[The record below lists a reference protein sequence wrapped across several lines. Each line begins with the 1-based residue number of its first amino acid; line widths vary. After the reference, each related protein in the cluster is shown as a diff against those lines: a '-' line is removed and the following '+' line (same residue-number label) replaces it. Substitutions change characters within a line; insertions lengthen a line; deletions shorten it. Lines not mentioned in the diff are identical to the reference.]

1 MPVRI
6 ERVIVHGRL
15 RALHDR
21 DDRFAGPDGKVH
33 GAVCLRGL
41 NGTGKSTYLEM
52 LAQLWLWFRNSAT
65 SVKYAVPSGN
75 TALLREVS
83 RANGS
88 FVAALFTEL
97 PGPRPRLW
105 LAYGAGGALKKTLAD
120 HPDSPYRF
128 NDELISW
135 DKSILQ
141 FWREAFG
148 RAESGADPATDVPL
162 MIAIEAENKSVPV
175 LRDNELTKA
184 GSAPAYVPVARYVS
198 SGRGPSH
205 LEGMMRILSLARR
218 KRWESLTRYVSELR
232 PGLELLERF
241 DEATQRP
248 LFRLGTGKGPSDY
261 EVLTVDKLSAG
272 ERSLLINLCMIL
284 RWTRPGSIVLLDE
297 PELHQHLSLMGG
309 SLAVIEAIIAENG
322 GQLFA
327 ASHAPE
333 VWNHFRRPG
342 SLIDLASEE

>member
-1 MPVRI
+1 MRI

-15 RALHDR
+15 RALHERWDV
-21 DDRFAGPDGKVH
+21 FLGPNGKIH
-33 GAVCLRGL
+33 EAVCLRGM

-65 SVKYAVPSGN
+65 SGKYAAPTGN
-75 TALLREVS
+75 TALLKEVS
-83 RANGS
+83 RGDGS
-88 FVAALFTEL
+88 FVAALFTDL
-97 PGPRPRLW
+97 PGPRSRMW
-105 LAYGAGGALKKTLAD
+105 IAYGGGKLLGEMMARD
-120 HPDSPYRF
+120 PDSPYRSPG
-128 NDELISW
+128 DWGMSW
-135 DKSILQ
+135 EETTLK

-148 RAESGADPATDVPL
+148 RAESGIDPALDVPL
-162 MIAIEAENKSVPV
+162 MIAIEAENKSVPE
-175 LRDNELTKA
+175 LRKNELTKA
-184 GSAPAYVPVARYVS
+184 VSAPAYMPVARYLPTS
-198 SGRGPSH
+198 RGPSH
-205 LEGMMRILSLARR
+205 LEGMMRTLFLARPD
-218 KRWESLTRYVSELR
+218 RWELLARYVPDLR
-232 PGLELLERF
+232 PGLHLDDRF

-248 LFRLGTGKGPSDY
+248 RFRLYAGARGSGY
-261 EVLTVDKLSAG
+261 EILTVDKLSAG

-309 SLAVIEAIIAENG
+309 SLAVIEAIVAENG

-342 SLIDLASEE
+342 ALIDLVGEG